1 MSKKKKQG
9 LIEAKIGS
17 AIDKVADT
25 AIDKVKEKIDEK
37 APDFIGDAVGTA
49 LDNFKDNA
57 LEKAKT
63 EIKEVAVKQ
72 TKRIV
77 GKVIRRSVTIAAVTG
92 CAVLIFK
99 NKDTIIGFVKDK
111 IG

>member
-49 LDNFKDNA
+49 LDNFKDTA

-63 EIKEVAVKQ
+63 EIKDVAVKQ
-72 TKRIV
+72 TKRIA
-77 GKVIRRSVTIAAVTG
+77 GKVIRRSVTFAALTG
-92 CAVLIFK
+92 CAVLLFK
-99 NKDTIIGFVKDK
+99 NKDKIIGLVKG
-111 IG
+111 ITG